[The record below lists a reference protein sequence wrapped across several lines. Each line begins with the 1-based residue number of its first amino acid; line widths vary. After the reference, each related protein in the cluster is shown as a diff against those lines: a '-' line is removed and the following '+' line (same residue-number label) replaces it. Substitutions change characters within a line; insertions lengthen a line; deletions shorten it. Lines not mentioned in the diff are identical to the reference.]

1 MTEAMPISEAIAVY
15 NSEMRAK
22 STGEDAWQKDIVVV
36 PKSAM
41 NDPGASDIGYAA
53 FLAALV
59 KLTIVSH
66 ETTLKR

>member
-1 MTEAMPISEAIAVY
+1 
-15 NSEMRAK
+15 MRAK